1 MSQKAGLCPCVG
13 LGECDCMIIYGA
25 GFVDFMIPNLKDF
38 VFIVLTLVLCSW
50 IVESH
55 VYHSHIFVYN

>member
-1 MSQKAGLCPCVG
+1 
-13 LGECDCMIIYGA
+13 MIIYGA

-38 VFIVLTLVLCSW
+38 VFIVVTLVLCSW

-55 VYHSHIFVYN
+55 VYHSHIFIYN